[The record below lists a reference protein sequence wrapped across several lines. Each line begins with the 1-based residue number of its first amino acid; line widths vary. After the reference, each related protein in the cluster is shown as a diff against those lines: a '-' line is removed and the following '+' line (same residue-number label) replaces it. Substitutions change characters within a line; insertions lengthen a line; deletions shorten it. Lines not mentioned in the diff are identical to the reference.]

1 MTPTARVPA
10 TYRLTF
16 EDWLHF
22 PDDGKLYEILGG
34 ELFVSPTPSWRH
46 QLILTELLFRLRNYL
61 GQGSR
66 GRVASAPAG
75 VRLSDEDIVEP
86 DLVVILEEHRDRIDE
101 SSVAG
106 TPDLVVE
113 ILSPGTA
120 GRDLGV
126 KRALYEQAGVPEYWI
141 VDPQAET
148 IQVLALARDAYREAA
163 LCRRGDTL
171 LSPLLPGLEISVAE
185 IFSSA
190 EPAG

>member
-10 TYRLTF
+10 TYRLTY

-22 PDDGKLYEILGG
+22 PDDGKLYEVLGG
-34 ELFVSPTPSWRH
+34 ELFVSPPPSWRH

-61 GQGSR
+61 GQGAR

-120 GRDLGV
+120 GRDLLD
-126 KRALYEQAGVPEYWI
+126 KRALYE
-141 VDPQAET
+141 
-148 IQVLALARDAYREAA
+148 
-163 LCRRGDTL
+163 
-171 LSPLLPGLEISVAE
+171 
-185 IFSSA
+185 
-190 EPAG
+190 

>member
-1 MTPTARVPA
+1 MTPTARLPA

-61 GQGSR
+61 GQGAR
-66 GRVASAPAG
+66 GRVVSAPAG
-75 VRLSDEDIVEP
+75 VRLSDEDVVEP

-106 TPDLVVE
+106 TPDLVIE

-120 GRDLGV
+120 GRDLGA
-126 KRALYEQAGVPEYWI
+126 KRTLYEHAGVPEYWI
-141 VDPQAET
+141 VDPKAET
-148 IQVLALARDAYREAA
+148 IQVLALSGDAYREAA
-163 LCRRGDTL
+163 LYRRGDTL
-171 LSPLLPGLEISVAE
+171 LSPLLPGLEIPVAQ
-185 IFSSA
+185 IF
-190 EPAG
+190 